1 MTVSIDPAYIK
12 NDWVQLSLTLN
23 LADKTV
29 RIYQND
35 TLLTEYVDSDMFEAL
50 DNNLTVIVGKS
61 RDDDKYF
68 KGLIDNC
75 TVYDTVLE
83 TNEIGSLYYDLNHM
97 KLGLN
102 TWSHIT
108 GNYSSINNQVSTYI
122 NGELVYKKTY
132 LPPNVTN
139 SNNIDIGK
147 GFSGEISELV
157 IAERPFYE
165 SEISYLSTDV
175 MRFDELF
182 PLLSLDI
189 QERNTTQLSDVS
201 GLNNHGTVTGTP
213 IYVHG
218 YKRGTYAVRLTAEQ
232 DIQIDN
238 SLITDYDFNN
248 FLLKISV
255 RVSSLPSEIQ
265 LIHSNEFTISMTA
278 SALKLVVGGD
288 TVSLDIGTLEN
299 DTFIQ
304 LMVQVSLVKAKL
316 IVFRKDT
323 GNKYET
329 AFNHTIPKITSALT
343 CCGTNFEGDLQDLD
357 ISLGYGIENN
367 TFEQTMYSV
376 YQNDFTIPPVPFSD
390 MTVHNMVTNDGV
402 ISGTTDGAENYAEYS
417 VSLPIFLQVEIAPPA
432 STQSLKYTFDWQMTN
447 GNTTANLNQL
457 HCFDASGVFVDY
469 TLEVFVTGV
478 VVDPVPYSG
487 TDYWLT
493 YTTHSHISTLN
504 SEPTRLFSITAE
516 SEVAT
521 MEFRWYREKYA
532 PDVWIYQGDAGNLN
546 LVGTMNS
553 GRGNIE
559 TLDFINTATITAP
572 GAGNHLSL
580 VLGRNIES
588 SSTILEH
595 TWTTGLSAKSIV
607 FDNTTYDVGD
617 VIDLDII
624 TDGPDPNFNNM
635 INIMFGLT
643 SSTEGSDTTT
653 IPTSWSEYNS
663 CTIKQQ
669 VANGVQIYRGD
680 MTSSNRFYAR
690 DLGRANPYYINH
702 YVRMTII
709 SDSQINYAFY
719 TDSTRTTLH
728 TEDPGRTIDKTISL
742 PAYLFFSPE
751 RADTGYA
758 NYSGNSISVIKKGAN
773 PDLGFGI
780 ENGSL
785 YLNIQGK
792 QAYSSSL
799 ISSESVDVPI
809 ALFMDDLHLIYY
821 LYGEEVTRV
830 SRTVDSVLWDDVA
843 SDVVCR
849 LVTNSSSGGFKNF
862 QVLDKNIY
870 STMPPHTIVSS
881 SLFDYIGTIH
891 LKYDIDTDAD
901 GNSDKLNF
909 VSTQGGSTAARHIL
923 SKNTYTLPLYV
934 ECIVKPGN
942 VVANAFGLH
951 VFRLSTNT
959 VVNLHT
965 VGDVNGM
972 VFGIFN
978 NNYYYSQSG
987 SVYTDTS
994 SVANTVIGVEYKL
1007 AIYATEEHILLYHNN
1022 NLVTTISASTDS
1034 TFWDNYVSEGGKIG
1048 FYSNDAGDTSMRSF
1062 VTLNYNPKATTSA
1075 VAFSDILHYTTDQLY
1090 YNYNVSHFDRIAY
1103 NSASNHTD
1111 IVGKMHTISK
1121 QSYKLPLFLECELKT
1136 SNSFVGLHLFSIDK
1150 LQPTESEIDAEMD
1163 GIIWGTGKNT
1173 NELYYKICDDVS
1185 TSSSTADP
1193 FLQYF
1198 TKFAIYVDD
1207 VKIRLYQDGILK
1219 KTVRKSENALF
1230 WNNLSYDQM
1239 GYFGI
1244 YGESGGSQFRNLV
1257 IASRD
1262 LYYRPDVS
1270 PVHIESYVKTVERII
1285 TIADYD
1291 FNQSSGTVVNSLSN
1305 GTNGVLNQGT
1315 GSYPTRQSPSYFEN
1329 GMSMKF
1335 ERSGWID
1342 IMSDASWSDLSNLS
1356 LSVWIKPTLDGS
1368 ENMLIEANKYRIG
1381 INGAGNLFF
1390 SVGNETEMTTT
1401 VVKTVTFATMDGSN
1415 VYFVDGTQ
1423 ETTLDLIEGN
1433 TYVFDWSAATVHPLR
1448 FSETLDGPNGGG
1460 SEYTSGVTVDSVA
1473 STTTIVIDTNTPR
1486 QFYFYC
1492 EYHSGMGAAINV
1504 NTNPNSN
1511 FERLVCTN
1519 YTLTTEYWVNIGI
1532 TIDSFNKKIAFYSN
1546 NQLQSYHTVL
1556 SDMTNHLISGTDVVK
1571 VGNGFLGSMDSFQL
1585 FKGVVSQLVL
1595 SENNKVPSQPVIQKL
1610 PTSRY
1615 THVAAV
1621 YESSKNMITTYVDGE
1636 YNVCYENYLQDYRTI
1651 GTNDSNINIAFNDD
1665 NKFFDGLL
1673 DDIRIYDKSLNEA
1686 QIKSIYDSYHKEVW
1700 ITDFNFNY
1708 SNKVYSVVGREPVNI
1723 PANFPVDTYIIA
1735 TLDDVFQTE
1744 EQLINLVQTIV
1755 SVNEVNPYRKI
1766 TYTTTGST
1774 TEEIQ
1779 YSYSPITF
1787 SYYYDSITTTDSIS
1801 NIDSFT
1807 ELKFHLITKSY
1818 DGTYLF
1824 MSKVIE
1830 R

>member
-1 MTVSIDPAYIK
+1 MTVSIDPIYIK
-12 NDWVQLSLTLN
+12 NDWVQLSITLN
-23 LADKTV
+23 LTDQTV

-35 TLLTEYVDSDMFEAL
+35 TLLTEYVDDKMFTAL
-50 DNNLTVIVGKS
+50 ENNLTVVVGKS
-61 RDDDKYF
+61 RYDDKYF

-83 TNEIGSLYYDLNHM
+83 TNEIGSLYHDLKDI
-97 KLGLN
+97 KLELN

-108 GNYSSINNQVSTYI
+108 CNYSSINNQVSAYI
-122 NGELVYKKTY
+122 NGELAYKKAY
-132 LPPNVTN
+132 LPSNVTN

-201 GLNNHGTVTGTP
+201 GLNNHGTVTGGPP

-255 RVSSLPSEIQ
+255 RVSSFPSEIQ
-265 LIHSNEFTISMTA
+265 LIHSNEFTISLTA

-299 DTFIQ
+299 DIFIQ

-323 GNKYET
+323 GIKYET

-343 CCGTNFEGDLQDLD
+343 CCGTNFSGDLQDLD

-402 ISGTTDGAENYAEYS
+402 ISGTTDGEENYAEYS
-417 VSLPIFLQVEIAPPA
+417 VSLPSLPIFLQVEITPA
-432 STQSLKYTFDWQMTN
+432 S
-447 GNTTANLNQL
+447 
-457 HCFDASGVFVDY
+457 
-469 TLEVFVTGV
+469 
-478 VVDPVPYSG
+478 
-487 TDYWLT
+487 
-493 YTTHSHISTLN
+493 
-504 SEPTRLFSITAE
+504 
-516 SEVAT
+516 
-521 MEFRWYREKYA
+521 
-532 PDVWIYQGDAGNLN
+532 
-546 LVGTMNS
+546 
-553 GRGNIE
+553 
-559 TLDFINTATITAP
+559 

-580 VLGRNIES
+580 ELG
-588 SSTILEH
+588 
-595 TWTTGLSAKSIV
+595 
-607 FDNTTYDVGD
+607 
-617 VIDLDII
+617 
-624 TDGPDPNFNNM
+624 PN
-635 INIMFGLT
+635 
-643 SSTEGSDTTT
+643 
-653 IPTSWSEYNS
+653 
-663 CTIKQQ
+663 
-669 VANGVQIYRGD
+669 
-680 MTSSNRFYAR
+680 
-690 DLGRANPYYINH
+690 
-702 YVRMTII
+702 
-709 SDSQINYAFY
+709 
-719 TDSTRTTLH
+719 
-728 TEDPGRTIDKTISL
+728 
-742 PAYLFFSPE
+742 
-751 RADTGYA
+751 
-758 NYSGNSISVIKKGAN
+758 
-773 PDLGFGI
+773 LGFGI

-792 QAYSSSL
+792 HAYSSSL

-830 SRTVDSVLWDDVA
+830 SRNVDTHRLSFKTMGLQTGQYVALQQLLLTDADDTPIPYQVIL
-843 SDVVCR
+843 SDVLLTGSYTVVSDIYASNETTNSVYERLTESRLDRTGIGFDSNAGDENALLNKELFAIECTVVPAKITAVWKDSGSIPDLLIEANDAWAWSTGPIAAVYQPPPYAPEIVIKLNEEINASTQLFHLSRIVLSDDTGTAVPYDVVVNTSFSMHNNDDTDPGTVATTWPDNSLHQSAGDVIYTGGTATSATIGDTLFTLYPVQPASTIRYVWFSNYTNRRADMIVTYNGYDTMIAQANTTNDTTITPMVGAFSAATVLATADGGDGVLMTSTATLETPSQATCR
-849 LVTNSSSGGFKNF
+849 LVTNTSSGSFKNF
-862 QVLDKNIY
+862 QMFDKNIY

-881 SLFDYIGTIH
+881 SLFNYIGTIH

-942 VVANAFGLH
+942 VANAYGLH
-951 VFRLSTNT
+951 VFRLSTNSA
-959 VVNLHT
+959 VNLHT

-972 VFGIFN
+972 VFGVFN

-1022 NLVTTISASTDS
+1022 NLVKTISVSTDS
-1034 TFWDNYVSEGGKIG
+1034 TFWDNYVTEGGKIG

-1090 YNYNVSHFDRIAY
+1090 YNYNVSHFDRIVY
-1103 NSASNHTD
+1103 NSVSNHTD

-1136 SNSFVGLHLFSIDK
+1136 TNSFVGLHLFSIDK
-1150 LQPTESEIDAEMD
+1150 LQPTESEIDSEMD
-1163 GIIWGTGKNT
+1163 GIVWGTGKNT
-1173 NELYYKICDDVS
+1173 NELYYKICNDVS

-1262 LYYRPDVS
+1262 LYYKPDTS

-1305 GTNGVLNQGT
+1305 GTNGVLNQGA

-1390 SVGNETEMTTT
+1390 SVGNETELTTPIE
-1401 VVKTVTFATMDGSN
+1401 KTVTVATVDGSN
-1415 VYFVDGTQ
+1415 VYFIDGTQ

-1433 TYVFDWSAATVHPLR
+1433 TYVFDWSAATSHPLR

-1460 SEYTSGVTVDSVA
+1460 SEYISGVTVDSGH
-1473 STTTIVIDTNTPR
+1473 R
-1486 QFYFYC
+1486 
-1492 EYHSGMGAAINV
+1492 
-1504 NTNPNSN
+1504 
-1511 FERLVCTN
+1511 RL
-1519 YTLTTEYWVNIGI
+1519 
-1532 TIDSFNKKIAFYSN
+1532 
-1546 NQLQSYHTVL
+1546 
-1556 SDMTNHLISGTDVVK
+1556 
-1571 VGNGFLGSMDSFQL
+1571 
-1585 FKGVVSQLVL
+1585 
-1595 SENNKVPSQPVIQKL
+1595 PS
-1610 PTSRY
+1610 S
-1615 THVAAV
+1615 
-1621 YESSKNMITTYVDGE
+1621 
-1636 YNVCYENYLQDYRTI
+1636 
-1651 GTNDSNINIAFNDD
+1651 
-1665 NKFFDGLL
+1665 
-1673 DDIRIYDKSLNEA
+1673 
-1686 QIKSIYDSYHKEVW
+1686 
-1700 ITDFNFNY
+1700 
-1708 SNKVYSVVGREPVNI
+1708 
-1723 PANFPVDTYIIA
+1723 
-1735 TLDDVFQTE
+1735 
-1744 EQLINLVQTIV
+1744 
-1755 SVNEVNPYRKI
+1755 
-1766 TYTTTGST
+1766 
-1774 TEEIQ
+1774 
-1779 YSYSPITF
+1779 
-1787 SYYYDSITTTDSIS
+1787 
-1801 NIDSFT
+1801 
-1807 ELKFHLITKSY
+1807 
-1818 DGTYLF
+1818 
-1824 MSKVIE
+1824 
-1830 R
+1830 

>member
-1 MTVSIDPAYIK
+1 MTVTIDPAYIK
-12 NDWVQLSLTLN
+12 NDWVQLSLTFN
-23 LADKTV
+23 LTDKTV

-35 TLLTEYVDSDMFEAL
+35 TLLAEYVDSDMFEAL

-75 TVYDTVLE
+75 TVYDTILE
-83 TNEIGSLYYDLNHM
+83 TNEIGSLYYDSNHM
-97 KLGLN
+97 KLELN

-122 NGELVYKKTY
+122 NGELAYKKTY
-132 LPPNVTN
+132 LPSNVTN

-147 GFSGEISELV
+147 GFSGEISELM

-182 PLLSLDI
+182 PLLSFDI

-201 GLNNHGTVTGTP
+201 GLNNHGTVTGGPP
-213 IYVHG
+213 IYVYG

-248 FLLKISV
+248 FLLNISV

-265 LIHSNEFTISMTA
+265 LIHSNEFTISLTA

-329 AFNHTIPKITSALT
+329 AFNHTIQKITSALT

-402 ISGTTDGAENYAEYS
+402 ISGTTDGEENYAEYS
-417 VSLPIFLQVEIAPPA
+417 VSLPIFLQVEITPA
-432 STQSLKYTFDWQMTN
+432 S
-447 GNTTANLNQL
+447 
-457 HCFDASGVFVDY
+457 
-469 TLEVFVTGV
+469 
-478 VVDPVPYSG
+478 
-487 TDYWLT
+487 
-493 YTTHSHISTLN
+493 
-504 SEPTRLFSITAE
+504 
-516 SEVAT
+516 
-521 MEFRWYREKYA
+521 
-532 PDVWIYQGDAGNLN
+532 
-546 LVGTMNS
+546 
-553 GRGNIE
+553 
-559 TLDFINTATITAP
+559 

-580 VLGRNIES
+580 ELG
-588 SSTILEH
+588 
-595 TWTTGLSAKSIV
+595 
-607 FDNTTYDVGD
+607 
-617 VIDLDII
+617 
-624 TDGPDPNFNNM
+624 PN
-635 INIMFGLT
+635 
-643 SSTEGSDTTT
+643 
-653 IPTSWSEYNS
+653 
-663 CTIKQQ
+663 
-669 VANGVQIYRGD
+669 
-680 MTSSNRFYAR
+680 
-690 DLGRANPYYINH
+690 
-702 YVRMTII
+702 
-709 SDSQINYAFY
+709 
-719 TDSTRTTLH
+719 
-728 TEDPGRTIDKTISL
+728 
-742 PAYLFFSPE
+742 
-751 RADTGYA
+751 
-758 NYSGNSISVIKKGAN
+758 
-773 PDLGFGI
+773 LGFGI

-809 ALFMDDLHLIYY
+809 ALFMDDIHLIYY

-843 SDVVCR
+843 NDVACR
-849 LVTNSSSGGFKNF
+849 LVSNSSSGGFKNF

-923 SKNTYTLPLYV
+923 SKNTNTLPLYV

-942 VVANAFGLH
+942 VANAFGLH

-959 VVNLHT
+959 AVNLHT

-994 SVANTVIGVEYKL
+994 SVANTVNGVEYKL

-1022 NLVTTISASTDS
+1022 NLVKTISASTDS
-1034 TFWDNYVSEGGKIG
+1034 TFWDNYVSDGGKIG

-1111 IVGKMHTISK
+1111 IGGKMHTISK

-1163 GIIWGTGKNT
+1163 GIVWGTGKNT
-1173 NELYYKICDDVS
+1173 NELYYKICNDVS
-1185 TSSSTADP
+1185 TSSSTTDP

-1262 LYYRPDVS
+1262 LYYKPDMS

-1315 GSYPTRQSPSYFEN
+1315 GSYPTRLSPSYFEN

-1401 VVKTVTFATMDGSN
+1401 VVKTVTVATVDGSN
-1415 VYFVDGTQ
+1415 VYFIDGTQ

-1433 TYVFDWSAATVHPLR
+1433 TYVFDWSAATSHPLR

-1460 SEYTSGVTVDSVA
+1460 SEYTSGVTVDSGA
-1473 STTTIVIDTNTPR
+1473 STTTIIIDTSTPR

-1492 EYHSGMGAAINV
+1492 EYHSGMGAAVNV
-1504 NTNPNSN
+1504 NTNPNPN

-1519 YTLTTEYWVNIGI
+1519 YTLTTDYWVNIGI

-1595 SENNKVPSQPVIQKL
+1595 SENSKRPSQQDIQKL

-1621 YESSKNMITTYVDGE
+1621 YDSSKNMITTYVDGE

-1665 NKFFDGLL
+1665 NQFFDGLL

-1723 PANFPVDTYIIA
+1723 PANFTIDTYIIA

-1744 EQLINLVQTIV
+1744 EQLINLVQSIV

-1774 TEEIQ
+1774 TEGVQ

-1787 SYYYDSITTTDSIS
+1787 SYYYDSITTTDSIA